1 MYVLAWEFLAFSFIG
16 WCAEVLYTAFTEK
29 RFVNCG
35 FLCGIAC
42 PIYGIIAIFMIVASS
57 FGSQDMF
64 NLFLLSAV
72 VGAASELVCGFV
84 LEKLS
89 GYRWRDYSESKY
101 NIRKGSAENSHIPLY
116 TSQ

>member
-29 RFVNCG
+29 RFVNRG

-42 PIYGIIAIFMIVASS
+42 PIYGIMAILMIVASS
-57 FGSQDMF
+57 FGAQDMF

-72 VGAASELVCGFV
+72 VGRVGACLRICA
-84 LEKLS
+84 
-89 GYRWRDYSESKY
+89 
-101 NIRKGSAENSHIPLY
+101 
-116 TSQ
+116 